1 MKPVLYA
8 SPLDV
13 GYDRRTVVGN
23 IHFEAYPGQMI
34 CLIGPNGAGK
44 STILRTLSGLQPP
57 VQGKVL
63 LNDKDINRMKKGDL
77 ARKMALVLTDN
88 VSPGLMTAFEM
99 AALGR
104 QPHTNFFGSLKKQD
118 IDIIEQ
124 AMETVNAIHLADRYF
139 ADLSDGEK
147 QKVLIARALVQQP
160 EVIVLD
166 EPTSHLDI
174 KHKVEVLQI
183 LGKLCRETGIT
194 VVVSLHDIDIAIKC
208 CHQLLLIKENQV
220 IAQGRPDEVISS
232 GTVQDLYGIEG
243 AKYNELLGSI
253 EVYGGGAARL
263 FAVAG
268 GGSGIGLFRALS
280 REGVGFACGVLQPF
294 DIDAQVASALGAQ
307 VIESRAFHEICEADC
322 QKAWEIMED
331 MDIVVDTGFPIG
343 TVNSRNLEI
352 ISKAVA
358 MGKEVYVLRECE
370 ETYALY
376 GRKINVHPEKNI
388 GELLFACKL
397 GDHA

>member
-13 GYDRRTVVGN
+13 GYDHRTVVGD

-57 VQGKVL
+57 VQGTVL
-63 LNDKDINRMKKGDL
+63 LSGTDISRMKKGEL
-77 ARKMALVLTDN
+77 ARKMALVLTEN

-104 QPHTNFFGSLKKQD
+104 QPHTNFFGSLKKKD
-118 IDIIEQ
+118 IEIIEQ
-124 AMETVNAIHLADRYF
+124 AMKTVNATHLSDRYF

-147 QKVLIARALVQQP
+147 QKILIARALVQQP

-166 EPTSHLDI
+166 EPTSHLDV

-194 VVVSLHDIDIAIKC
+194 VVVSLHDIDLAIKC
-208 CHQLLLIKENQV
+208 CHRLMLIKGNQV
-220 IAQGRPDEVISS
+220 LAQGTPDEVITS
-232 GTVQDLYGIEG
+232 GTVQELYDIEG

-253 EVYGGGAARL
+253 EVYGGGTPRV

-280 REGVGFACGVLQPF
+280 REGIGFACGILQPF
-294 DIDAQVASALGAQ
+294 DPDAQVASALGAPVVEVEAFGEIREEECERAYQ
-307 VIESRAFHEICEADC
+307 LIE
-322 QKAWEIMED
+322 KMEY
-331 MDIVVDTGFPIG
+331 IVDTGFMIG
-343 TVNSRNLEI
+343 TMNRRNTEL
-352 ISKAVA
+352 ISKAID
-358 MGKEVYVLRECE
+358 MEKKVYAFRKTQEIQD
-370 ETYALY
+370 LY
-376 GRKINVHPEKNI
+376 GENLKIYSVKNI
-388 GELLFACKL
+388 GEFIDKIRS
-397 GDHA
+397 DDSV